1 MKVFGIV
8 GWKNSGKTGLL
19 ERLVDDI
26 TNRGFSVSTMKHAHH
41 NFDVD
46 QKGKDSFRHRKAG
59 AHQVFLSSDARWVLM
74 TELRESLKLTM
85 EEQLGKMDP
94 VDLVL
99 IEGFKT
105 NDHLKIE
112 TYRSVTGQKL
122 IAPSDKNIIAVATND
137 KIDTVVPTL
146 NLDDTKTIAD
156 FVLKTVGLL

>member
-19 ERLVDDI
+19 ERLVEDI

>member
-1 MKVFGIV
+1 
-8 GWKNSGKTGLL
+8 
-19 ERLVDDI
+19 
-26 TNRGFSVSTMKHAHH
+26 
-41 NFDVD
+41 
-46 QKGKDSFRHRKAG
+46 
-59 AHQVFLSSDARWVLM
+59 
-74 TELRESLKLTM
+74 M

-112 TYRSVTGQKL
+112 TYRSVTGQQL

>member
-8 GWKNSGKTGLL
+8 GWKNSGKTGLV

-26 TNRGFSVSTMKHAHH
+26 TNRGVTVSTMKHAHH

-59 AHQVFLSSDARWVLM
+59 AHQVLLSSDARWVLM
-74 TELRESLKLTM
+74 TELRESLKPTM
-85 EEQLGKMDP
+85 EEQLRKMDP

-137 KIDTVVPTL
+137 KVDTVVPTL

>member
-26 TNRGFSVSTMKHAHH
+26 TNRGFAVSTMKHAHH

-59 AHQVFLSSDARWVLM
+59 AHQVLLSSAARCVLM
-74 TELRESLKLTM
+74 TELRESFKPTM
-85 EEQLGKMDP
+85 EEQLRKMDP

-112 TYRSVTGQKL
+112 TYRRVTGQPL

-137 KIDTVVPTL
+137 EVDTVVPVL

>member
-1 MKVFGIV
+1 MIVIGIV

-26 TNRGFSVSTMKHAHH
+26 TNRGFAVSTMKHAHH

-59 AHQVFLSSDARWVLM
+59 AHQVLLSSDARWVLM
-74 TELRESLKLTM
+74 TELRESFKLTM
-85 EEQLGKMDP
+85 EEQLRKMDP

-112 TYRSVTGQKL
+112 TYRRVTGQPL

-137 KIDTVVPTL
+137 EVDTVVPVL

>member
-8 GWKNSGKTGLL
+8 GWKNSGKTGLM

-26 TNRGFSVSTMKHAHH
+26 TNRGLSVSTMKHAHH

-59 AHQVFLSSDARWVLM
+59 AHQVFLSSDVRWVLM

-112 TYRSVTGQKL
+112 TYRSVTGQQL

>member
-26 TNRGFSVSTMKHAHH
+26 ANRGFSVSTMKHAHH

-112 TYRSVTGQKL
+112 TYRRVTGQPL

-137 KIDTVVPTL
+137 EVDTVVPIL

>member
-1 MKVFGIV
+1 MKVFVIV

-26 TNRGFSVSTMKHAHH
+26 TNRGFAVSTMKHAHH

-59 AHQVFLSSDARWVLM
+59 AHQVLLSSDARWVLM
-74 TELRESLKLTM
+74 TELRESFKLTM
-85 EEQLGKMDP
+85 EEQLRKMDP

-112 TYRSVTGQKL
+112 TYRRVTGQPL

-137 KIDTVVPTL
+137 EVDTVVPIL

>member
-26 TNRGFSVSTMKHAHH
+26 TNRGFAVSTMKHAHH

>member
-59 AHQVFLSSDARWVLM
+59 AHQVLLSSDARWVLM
-74 TELRESLKLTM
+74 TELRESLKPTM
-85 EEQLGKMDP
+85 EEQLRKMDP

-137 KIDTVVPTL
+137 KVDTVVPTL

>member
-26 TNRGFSVSTMKHAHH
+26 TNRGLSVSTMKHAHH

-59 AHQVFLSSDARWVLM
+59 AHQVFLSSDVRWVLM

>member
-26 TNRGFSVSTMKHAHH
+26 ANRGFSVSTMKHAHH

-59 AHQVFLSSDARWVLM
+59 AHQVLLSSDARWVLM
-74 TELRESLKLTM
+74 TELRESFKLTM
-85 EEQLGKMDP
+85 KEQLRKMDP
-94 VDLVL
+94 GDLVL

-105 NDHLKIE
+105 NAHLKIE
-112 TYRSVTGQKL
+112 TYRRVTGQPL

-137 KIDTVVPTL
+137 EVDTVVPIL

>member
-19 ERLVDDI
+19 ERLVEDI

-59 AHQVFLSSDARWVLM
+59 AHQVFLSSDVRWVLM

-112 TYRSVTGQKL
+112 THRSVTGQKL

>member
-26 TNRGFSVSTMKHAHH
+26 ANRGFSVSTMKHAHH

-59 AHQVFLSSDARWVLM
+59 AHQVFLSSDAGWVLM

-137 KIDTVVPTL
+137 KVDTVVPTL

>member
-26 TNRGFSVSTMKHAHH
+26 TNRGFAVSTMKHAHH

-59 AHQVFLSSDARWVLM
+59 AHQVLLSSDARWVLM
-74 TELRESLKLTM
+74 TELRESFKLTM
-85 EEQLGKMDP
+85 EEQLRKMDP

-112 TYRSVTGQKL
+112 TYRRVTGQPL

-137 KIDTVVPTL
+137 EVDTVVPVL

>member
-26 TNRGFSVSTMKHAHH
+26 ANRGFSVSTMKHAHH

-137 KIDTVVPTL
+137 KVDTVVPTL

>member
-1 MKVFGIV
+1 M
-8 GWKNSGKTGLL
+8 

-26 TNRGFSVSTMKHAHH
+26 TNRGFAVSTMKHAHH

-59 AHQVFLSSDARWVLM
+59 AHQVLLSSDARWVLM
-74 TELRESLKLTM
+74 TELRESFKLTM
-85 EEQLGKMDP
+85 EEQLRKMDP

-112 TYRSVTGQKL
+112 TYRRVTGQPL

-137 KIDTVVPTL
+137 EVDTVVPIL

>member
-26 TNRGFSVSTMKHAHH
+26 TNRGFAVSTMKHAHH

-59 AHQVFLSSDARWVLM
+59 AHQVLLSSDARWVLM
-74 TELRESLKLTM
+74 TEQRESQKPTM
-85 EEQLGKMDP
+85 EEQLRKMDP

-137 KIDTVVPTL
+137 KVDTVVPTL

>member
-26 TNRGFSVSTMKHAHH
+26 TNRGFAVSTMKHAHH

-59 AHQVFLSSDARWVLM
+59 AHQVLLSSDARWVLM
-74 TELRESLKLTM
+74 TELRESFKLTM
-85 EEQLGKMDP
+85 EEQLRKMDP

-112 TYRSVTGQKL
+112 TYRRVTGQPL

-137 KIDTVVPTL
+137 EVDTVVPIL